1 MKSKEYLDLALKQFH
16 QQKIEISGL
25 SVLNFRIID
34 RINLDLKDTSTWVL
48 VGNNGAGK
56 TTVLDAIS
64 HSLSWLIQRIVHKG
78 GRGKDIDK
86 TDINLDNKDGY
97 CSIITEIKLKKT
109 FSSKIELCEVEEG
122 SSVSKK
128 SHLSSFTKLG
138 NLYKLACEND
148 KYFELPLLAYYG
160 VMRSTDINTK
170 DMVDFDETASIE
182 VSNRFDGY
190 NNTLS
195 GKADFKSF
203 FRWYKR
209 LDDIVKH
216 ETKNIT
222 QTDPNILSSLEKLA
236 VTDVESRDL
245 LKKLISNLKKNQD
258 YEESPSVKKQKII
271 NNAISLFMEG
281 FSNLNIEL
289 KPTLHLS
296 IEKYNKKINILQL
309 SQGEKSLLALIL
321 DICRRMMI
329 LNPFSENPLLTSGI
343 ILIDEIDLHLHP
355 RWQREILKNIK
366 NVFPNCQLIVTTH
379 SPQIISEV
387 KHNQIII
394 LGKDDQNNFSFHSP
408 NQSYGLTS
416 NQILNEIMKTD
427 NKRLDRPAE
436 VQKEIDAVFKLITN
450 GELEEAKAKIVRM
463 EAELNGEIPEFISA
477 KFDIEMYG
485 WDEK

>member
-1 MKSKEYLDLALKQFH
+1 
-16 QQKIEISGL
+16 
-25 SVLNFRIID
+25 
-34 RINLDLKDTSTWVL
+34 
-48 VGNNGAGK
+48 
-56 TTVLDAIS
+56 
-64 HSLSWLIQRIVHKG
+64 
-78 GRGKDIDK
+78 
-86 TDINLDNKDGY
+86 
-97 CSIITEIKLKKT
+97 
-109 FSSKIELCEVEEG
+109 
-122 SSVSKK
+122 
-128 SHLSSFTKLG
+128 
-138 NLYKLACEND
+138 
-148 KYFELPLLAYYG
+148 
-160 VMRSTDINTK
+160 
-170 DMVDFDETASIE
+170 
-182 VSNRFDGY
+182 
-190 NNTLS
+190 
-195 GKADFKSF
+195 
-203 FRWYKR
+203 
-209 LDDIVKH
+209 
-216 ETKNIT
+216 
-222 QTDPNILSSLEKLA
+222 
-236 VTDVESRDL
+236 
-245 LKKLISNLKKNQD
+245 
-258 YEESPSVKKQKII
+258 
-271 NNAISLFMEG
+271 
-281 FSNLNIEL
+281 
-289 KPTLHLS
+289 
-296 IEKYNKKINILQL
+296 
-309 SQGEKSLLALIL
+309 L